1 VDMNTQNFTI
11 TRGDTWERVIYFKDD
26 DEVAIDITGW
36 TIFFT
41 VKEKVSDEDA
51 SAKISK
57 TITTHTDPTNGE
69 SKITLTYTDTALT
82 CKNYIYDLQ
91 VKTDEGEIKT
101 LLEGVITIKQDITI
115 RTS

>member
-1 VDMNTQNFTI
+1 MPQVNLSLK
-11 TRGDTWERVIYFKDD
+11 EIYQKLCPECQKKVRDL
-26 DEVAIDITGW
+26 
-36 TIFFT
+36 